1 MRTFVC
7 ICFLLRMCCGISRCM
22 RKCGAGPPCT
32 ATCANQLRGCRG
44 VSRCR
49 KLIENGGEHTLP
61 IPSGPGMMLN
71 CSCRTS
77 TPGSNIWHQPC
88 LAEQTNFTAVGKI
101 DSGCG
106 HTQHRFYPAVLCPPF
121 APFEAQFQPTIP
133 PSPPAPHVHFSGHFS
148 TD

>member
-1 MRTFVC
+1 MFFFFFAHVLWHCPLYAEVRGWGPLYHHVRKPT
-7 ICFLLRMCCGISRCM
+7 SRLSRAVAVSKTD
-22 RKCGAGPPCT
+22 RKRRRA
-32 ATCANQLRGCRG
+32 
-44 VSRCR
+44 
-49 KLIENGGEHTLP
+49 HTLP
-61 IPSGPGMMLN
+61 IPSGPNMMLN

-121 APFEAQFQPTIP
+121 APFEAQFQPSIP
-133 PSPPAPHVHFSGHFS
+133 PSAPAPHVHFSGHFS